1 MGRKRRVINRVNA
14 PIYPQLTLGSTL
26 RRKQVG
32 NQFPIRSLHKLP
44 LVIDTSTVILTP
56 VSIITS
62 ILIILWLNMERK
74 TVKFVGNS

>member
-14 PIYPQLTLGSTL
+14 AIYPQLTLGSTL

-62 ILIILWLNMERK
+62 LLIILWLNMERK

>member
-14 PIYPQLTLGSTL
+14 PIYPQLSFGSTL
-26 RRKQVG
+26 RRKQLG

-44 LVIDTSTVILTP
+44 LVIDTSIVILTP

>member
-14 PIYPQLTLGSTL
+14 PINPQLSLGSTL
-26 RRKQVG
+26 RRKQLG
-32 NQFPIRSLHKLP
+32 NQFPIRSLHKLH

-62 ILIILWLNMERK
+62 LLIILWLNMERK